1 MQYVPK
7 SFCEQLLKSANKT
20 TAVLRNSEGKRWR
33 VNCITQKGYHAF
45 CGGWKQFVSD
55 NKLKEGHVCVFQLV
69 NANELKVSVFDKPS
83 ESLLKLAA
91 KR

>member
-1 MQYVPK
+1 MAQYVPK
-7 SFCEQLLKSANKT
+7 SMTEQLSDSANKT
-20 TAVLRNSEGKRWR
+20 TVILRNSEGKEWK

-45 CGGWKQFVSD
+45 CGGWKKFVID

-69 NANELKVSVFDKPS
+69 MNTNELKVSVFDDPS

-91 KR
+91 